1 MGNAWC
7 GEGFQRWNRFSAHE
21 SSLHTAQHAL
31 FRRLVENGKG
41 LYDVSKLLGHSNIMM
56 TQRYSHLGENSL
68 RMAVASLEEPN
79 EAELEI
85 RTILNSK

>member
-1 MGNAWC
+1 M
-7 GEGFQRWNRFSAHE
+7 
-21 SSLHTAQHAL
+21 QHA
-31 FRRLVENGKG
+31 FVSWLVENGEDI
-41 LYDVSKLLGHSNIMM
+41 YDVSKLLGHSNIVM

-85 RTILNSK
+85 RTILNRK